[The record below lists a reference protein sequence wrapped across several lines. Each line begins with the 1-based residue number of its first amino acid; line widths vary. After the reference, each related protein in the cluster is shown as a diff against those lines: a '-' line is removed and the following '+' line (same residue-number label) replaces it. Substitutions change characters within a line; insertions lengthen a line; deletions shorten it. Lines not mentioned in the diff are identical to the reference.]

1 VGAYNDAVA
10 SYDARLIPAGKKLD
24 SLKVTEGSQKKLAE
38 LPEVSSAIRDVK
50 NIAKSTSEE

>member
-1 VGAYNDAVA
+1 V
-10 SYDARLIPAGKKLD
+10 S
-24 SLKVTEGSQKKLAE
+24 SLWHWHGGTGSQKKLAE

>member
-1 VGAYNDAVA
+1 VA